1 MAVTTLD
8 QLRKYS
14 EGSEVELP
22 GFYGQ
27 EPITVRL
34 KRPSLMLLV
43 QSGEIPNPLL
53 NTAAELFQKGVND
66 AVKNGDSF
74 KYTAETLTRI
84 AKASLIE
91 PTYADFEKLGL
102 VLTDAQLMY
111 IYTFAQTG
119 VDSFKSFRKEQEALR
134 AAEHGKPLPK
144 ASE

>member
-22 GFYGQ
+22 GFYGK

-43 QSGEIPNPLL
+43 QDGKIPNPLL
-53 NTAAELFQKGVND
+53 NTAAELFQNGMND
-66 AVKNGDSF
+66 AVKNGYSF
-74 KYTAETLTRI
+74 KYTAETLLRI

-91 PTYADFEKLGL
+91 PTYEDFERAGL
-102 VLTDAQLMY
+102 NLTDAQLLH
-111 IYTFAQTG
+111 IYVFAQTG
-119 VDSFKSFRKEQEALR
+119 ADALKSFRKE
-134 AAEHGKPLPK
+134 
-144 ASE
+144 

>member
-8 QLRKYS
+8 QLKKYS

-22 GFYGQ
+22 GFYGK

-74 KYTAETLTRI
+74 KYTAEALTRI

-91 PTYADFEKLGL
+91 PSYADFEKAGL
-102 VLTDAQLMY
+102 SLTDAQLMY

-119 VDSFKSFRKEQEALR
+119 VDTFKSFRKEQEALLS
-134 AAEHGKPLPK
+134 AEYGETVPE
-144 ASE
+144 ASK

>member
-66 AVKNGDSF
+66 AVKNG
-74 KYTAETLTRI
+74 
-84 AKASLIE
+84 
-91 PTYADFEKLGL
+91 
-102 VLTDAQLMY
+102 QL
-111 IYTFAQTG
+111 
-119 VDSFKSFRKEQEALR
+119 
-134 AAEHGKPLPK
+134 
-144 ASE
+144 